1 MDGST
6 PGPPVHHQILE
17 LTQTHVH
24 WVGNTIQPSHPLPSP
39 SPPALNLS
47 QHQGLFQWVSSS
59 HQGAKVLQ
67 LLALVLPVNI
77 QDRFPLEWTGWISLQ
92 SKGLSRVFSSTSLQ
106 KYQFFGAQLLYSPT
120 LTNINDYRKNPS
132 FDYTDLCWQSNVS
145 ALRLYWMR
153 LKIKRHKQCREHR
166 CWHIWVAQYVIVDWL
181 HTCLLTDRQ
190 YFRGVG
196 GDPICRTDTS

>member
-1 MDGST
+1 M
-6 PGPPVHHQILE
+6 PFNHLILC
-17 LTQTHVH
+17 
-24 WVGNTIQPSHPLPSP
+24 QPLLFLPSIFP
-39 SPPALNLS
+39 S
-47 QHQGLFQWVSSS
+47 
-59 HQGAKVLQ
+59 
-67 LLALVLPVNI
+67 I
-77 QDRFPLEWTGWISLQ
+77 
-92 SKGLSRVFSSTSLQ
+92 RVFSIESALCIRWCFSFNISPSNEYSGLISFRVDRFDRCYPRDSQESSLAP
-106 KYQFFGAQLLYSPT
+106 QFKSVNFSVLRLLYGPT
-120 LTNINDYRKNPS
+120 LTCMHDYWKSHS